1 MVVITTLPR
10 QSEFPLDGVLY
21 LVLLVNVVNVLLHQS
36 VVQGGLHL
44 DGTVHQ
50 LRCGPSGQP
59 QEGLLLLGV
68 ETDIVILLFEGVV
81 ELFLKWEVHPLWF
94 SRGVVLHELQ

>member
-1 MVVITTLPR
+1 MVVITTLAR
-10 QSEFPLDGVLY
+10 QSEFPLDWVLN

-50 LRCGPSGQP
+50 LRGGPSGQP

-81 ELFLKWEVHPLWF
+81 QLFLKWEVHPLWF